1 MKNIKY
7 LGALLLTAATFGST
21 VAFAASPVPDPHLPS
36 QTYTVPQGTV
46 IRVRMNS
53 NISSKTA
60 RVGDTF
66 STTVT
71 EPVYSSSGVVVI
83 PTGSTLTGR
92 VNAVRTADKG
102 GKPGEI
108 DADFIEVRLPN
119 GARRSISGSLTD
131 LDAGKTS
138 TDNEGTASGDKM
150 KNRKIIFIGG
160 GAAGGAILGA
170 IVGGGKATAIGA
182 IVGAG
187 AGLLGERL
195 LKGPDAEVKSGTEFN
210 VFINRAFSLPRFSEA
225 RTETPVRDDPGT
237 GSGRTYVV
245 RPGDTL
251 GKISFRFYGTTRRYM
266 DIYEANRDVLSSPS
280 SIAVGQE
287 LRIP

>member
-1 MKNIKY
+1 MKQSVKIQH
-7 LGALLLTAATFGST
+7 LGAILLSIGIFVSA
-21 VAFAASPVPDPHLPS
+21 VAASGSVDPPAQSYSVPA
-36 QTYTVPQGTV
+36 GTV
-46 IRVRMNS
+46 IRVRMNKS
-53 NISSKTA
+53 ISSKTA
-60 RVGDTF
+60 KVGDTF
-66 STTVT
+66 SATTT
-71 EPVYSSSGVVVI
+71 EPVYSSSGAVVI
-83 PTGSTLTGR
+83 PNGSTMVGR
-92 VNAVRTADKG
+92 VNSVRPADKG

-150 KNRKIIFIGG
+150 KNRKVIFIGG

-195 LKGPDAEVKSGTEFN
+195 LKGPEAEVRSGTEFN
-210 VFINRAFSLPRFSEA
+210 VYINKAFSLPRFAEA
-225 RTETPVRDDPGT
+225 RTEQPARIDTNS
-237 GSGRTYVV
+237 GSGQTYIV

-251 GKISFRFYGTTRRYM
+251 GKISLRFYGTTRRYL
-266 DIYEANRDVLSSPS
+266 DIYEANRDKLSSPS
-280 SIAVGQE
+280 SISVGQE
-287 LRIP
+287 LVIP